1 MTLRKRSTTSTGRPK
16 RDREISDP
24 RVLRALAHPLRWSL
38 IDLLALEGTATATR
52 CAEVLGES
60 QATCSFHLRQL
71 AKYGVVQQAP
81 SASKRE
87 RPWKLKLV
95 DQRWS
100 SLQPDEATS
109 LAAAELSQVVAE
121 REMARLLAWVRTRH
135 LYPESWQRA
144 SAVSATLV
152 WLTDHELQELTRHLV
167 ELTTE
172 VGNRFADRA
181 SDQAARPAQARPV
194 RLLAAGYP
202 LPGPEPAQA
211 PQPDSG

>member
-1 MTLRKRSTTSTGRPK
+1 MAKPRHPAKPTGRG
-16 RDREISDP
+16 RDEISDP
-24 RVLRALAHPLRWSL
+24 RMLRALAHPLRWSL

-71 AKYGVVQQAP
+71 AKYGVVEQAP

-87 RPWKLKLV
+87 RPWQLKLV
-95 DQRWS
+95 DQAWS
-100 SLQPDEATS
+100 SVQPTQAGS

-121 REMARLLAWVRTRH
+121 REVARLLAWVRTRH
-135 LYPESWQRA
+135 LYPEAWQEA

-152 WLTDHELQELTRHLV
+152 WLTAEELEELARRLV
-167 ELTTE
+167 ELTAE
-172 VGNRFADRA
+172 IGDRFASRA
-181 SDQAARPAQARPV
+181 TDQAARPAQALPV

-202 LPGPEPAQA
+202 LPAPEP
-211 PQPDSG
+211 PTHRRRPHGG

>member
-1 MTLRKRSTTSTGRPK
+1 MVDQRHSTERTTRGRS
-16 RDREISDP
+16 EISDP

-52 CAEVLGES
+52 CAQVLGES

-71 AKYGVVQQAP
+71 AKYGVVEQAP

-87 RPWKLKLV
+87 RPWQLKLV
-95 DQRWS
+95 DQAWS
-100 SLQPDEATS
+100 SVQPTQAGS

-135 LYPESWQRA
+135 LYPEPWQEA
-144 SAVSATLV
+144 STVSATLV
-152 WLTDHELQELTRHLV
+152 WLTAEELEDLTRRLV
-167 ELTTE
+167 ELTAE
-172 VGNRFADRA
+172 VGERFAGRAGDRA
-181 SDQAARPAQARPV
+181 ARSAQALPV

-202 LPGPEPAQA
+202 LPAPEPAH
-211 PQPDSG
+211 PRRPNRG